1 MKKYCCY
8 WIDKTLGD
16 SDFRKAWDGM
26 GYAISRDMYINVH
39 NAFMT
44 SMVKPRQNPTR
55 FFARRWDVS
64 KFNLEICY
72 NMSLT
77 ICPGVVCIWTVPKP
91 WRLMCINYIYNYIY
105 IYMYIC
111 EYTYIYISSWFT
123 WPYCHCWTS
132 CQAESHLGMT
142 WPRQVPKSKVKGSE
156 LDKKS
161 LAGPWG
167 LHSLKNGGFLRGTP
181 SYHPSERR
189 FWMGKAMAKKVS
201 PCFRKHWLWACGSI
215 LRNPLAVGHHRFCGC
230 LVGCSHQWH
239 PCFAHLEPC
248 LAKAALT
255 QQLHTLGTAKVSVM
269 VSDILAAGLGS
280 QVYTEI
286 GDDGGLDHT

>member
-1 MKKYCCY
+1 
-8 WIDKTLGD
+8 
-16 SDFRKAWDGM
+16 
-26 GYAISRDMYINVH
+26 MY
-39 NAFMT
+39 
-44 SMVKPRQNPTR
+44 
-55 FFARRWDVS
+55 
-64 KFNLEICY
+64 
-72 NMSLT
+72 
-77 ICPGVVCIWTVPKP
+77 
-91 WRLMCINYIYNYIY
+91 MC
-105 IYMYIC
+105 
-111 EYTYIYISSWFT
+111 IYISSWFT

-132 CQAESHLGMT
+132 CQAESYLGMT
-142 WPRQVPKSKVKGSE
+142 WPREVPKSKVKGSE

-167 LHSLKNGGFLRGTP
+167 LHSFKNGGFLRGTP

-215 LRNPLAVGHHRFCGC
+215 LRNPLAVRHHRFCGC

-255 QQLHTLGTAKVSVM
+255 QQLHALGTAKVSVM

-286 GDDGGLDHT
+286 GDDGGLDHTESTNTIHKANFVGHRILCHEDGEGWRSEQDALRNCRVDPPLQLITLGFGTFSRHAVSRTLALVADYKL